1 MFNFFQPK
9 GGKIYYKFTKSECLF
24 DKSFNP
30 MLKEVTRYYGIQDCL
45 KTQKPIKPII
55 IEKKDMSVIDWSQKN
70 VDEWIRTLNL
80 TSWM

>member
-1 MFNFFQPK
+1 
-9 GGKIYYKFTKSECLF
+9 
-24 DKSFNP
+24 